1 MAIKVRNSSEKVTG
15 GFSLMTGANTA
26 TVLAINPSLEEMTS
40 VLGFEEPRE
49 PATYLGTDNNGNR
62 NVRLDIWYTPTG
74 TETKQKYSLFVSD
87 AEVVTQD
94 GNKKQY
100 TNAHGQFGYFPTA
113 EVPANFAKFFSAEGL
128 RTAYQGE
135 EKLVDFLQN
144 WANLKVGKNGDDVTL
159 NYDQL
164 FEGNFSELTDVL
176 AQATAEGNTVGL
188 MFGVR
193 TVPQEDGTIKYYQD
207 VYTKKFF
214 RPTDDLNQKFT
225 EQLNDPYGAWDRDY
239 QGSTEW
245 QTYSPTTVNTTE
257 GAVAAGGV
265 DLDEGSDDLAWI

>member
-15 GFSLMTGANTA
+15 GFSLMTGATTA
-26 TVLAINPSLEEMTS
+26 SVLAINPTVEQLKS

-49 PATYLGTDNNGNR
+49 PAAYLGTDNNGNR
-62 NVRLDIWYTPTG
+62 NVRLDIWVQPTG
-74 TETKQKYSLFVSD
+74 TEIKQKFSLFVSD

-100 TNAHGQFGYFPTA
+100 TNAHGQFGYFPSA
-113 EVPANFAKFFSAEGL
+113 EVPENFAKFFSAEGL

-135 EKLVDFLQN
+135 EKLVNFIQAL
-144 WANLKVGKNGDDVTL
+144 ANLKMGKAGDDVTL

-164 FEGNFSELTDVL
+164 FEGNLSEIQDVL
-176 AQATAEGNTVGL
+176 TQVNAEGNTVGL

-193 TVPQEDGTIKYYQD
+193 TVPQEDGTTKQYQD
-207 VYTKKFF
+207 VYTKAFF

-239 QGSTEW
+239 QNSTEF

-257 GAVAAGGV
+257 GAVAAGGI
-265 DLDEGSDDLAWI
+265 DEGDTDDLPW